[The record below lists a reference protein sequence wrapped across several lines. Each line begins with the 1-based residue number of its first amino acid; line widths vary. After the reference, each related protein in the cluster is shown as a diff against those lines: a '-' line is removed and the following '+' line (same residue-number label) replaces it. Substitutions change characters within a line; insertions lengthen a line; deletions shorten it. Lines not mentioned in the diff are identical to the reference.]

1 MDSNETVGILL
12 NLLFYAKLNK
22 GDGFVDKK
30 TQILNVIFATILF
43 FCSLINIIKNYL
55 NIPEWLHILT
65 GLFLI
70 IGLVLLV
77 VIVVRI
83 IRYRKENK

>member
-1 MDSNETVGILL
+1 MV
-12 NLLFYAKLNK
+12 
-22 GDGFVDKK
+22 FVDKK

-43 FCSLINIIKNYL
+43 FCSLINVIKNYL

-70 IGLVLLV
+70 IDLILLI
-77 VIVVRI
+77 VII
-83 IRYRKENK
+83 IRVIKYRKSK